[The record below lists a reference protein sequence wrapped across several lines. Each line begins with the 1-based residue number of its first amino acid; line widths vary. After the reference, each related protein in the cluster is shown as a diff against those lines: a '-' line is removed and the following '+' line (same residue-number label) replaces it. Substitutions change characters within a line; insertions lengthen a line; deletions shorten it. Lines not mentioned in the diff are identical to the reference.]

1 MKSNNNYLFNI
12 SLIFISIVLIIYLLY
27 LNDRKIGSIEKF
39 KNGFDILNKTQN
51 KANRQ
56 LCSGNLFYIQ
66 CVIYNK
72 EIDPITN
79 KNKESAKYRLYYDIK
94 KQILRFG
101 RISEND
107 DGYLVYR
114 DSENNS
120 DTSSNQYFLNDPTLK
135 SKKNFLFRM
144 DFKDSNYT
152 LKTSEG
158 QDVKIKLID
167 SQKEIIDLKLLKQ
180 KKFGANIVNYK
191 IILDD
196 NNPLIISLLDDRKQ
210 FNFSYENDLNCTLY
224 DRNYKKKLSNMLNSD
239 YKSFEKLELVYPNY
253 KTERIKNYLK
263 IKKDNLEISNK
274 KNYCPLTHPYPY
286 DTIID
291 EIDINDDDDI
301 DFTINY
307 NNKCCSLPPV
317 KKLRGIG
324 LKDKVSGEVLDN
336 VEIEKIENYIEE
348 NKISILNDCR
358 GGKKMI
364 DENKRFSFLNM
375 KDNQKVRLDD
385 DTPQQ
390 IKNLNSI
397 ITNKDL
403 YSITNPPENLPED
416 LPFEINQRSLFEL
429 VCVYGSGG
437 TKIRSLPDFIFPNLV
452 SSDSSGLIS

>member
-1 MKSNNNYLFNI
+1 MKSNNNYLFNM

-27 LNDRKIGSIEKF
+27 LNDRKISSIEKF

-51 KANRQ
+51 SANRQ

-66 CVIYNK
+66 CVIYSK
-72 EIDPITN
+72 KIDPITQ
-79 KNKESAKYRLYYDIK
+79 KNEVSAKYRLYYDINE
-94 KQILRFG
+94 QILRFG
-101 RISEND
+101 LISKNED
-107 DGYLVYR
+107 DVLVYR
-114 DSENNS
+114 DLENNP
-120 DTSSNQYFLNDPTLK
+120 DNSSNQYFFNDPTLK

-158 QDVKIKLID
+158 EDIKIKLID

-180 KKFGANIVNYK
+180 KKFGANVVNYK
-191 IILDD
+191 IIFDD
-196 NNPLIISLLDDRKQ
+196 KSPLIISILDDSNQ
-210 FNFSYENDLNCTLY
+210 FNFNYENDLNCTLY
-224 DRNYKKKLSNMLNSD
+224 DRKYKKKLSNMLNSD
-239 YKSFEKLELVYPNY
+239 YKSFEELDYPNY
-253 KTERIKNYLK
+253 KTELIKKYLRN
-263 IKKDNLEISNK
+263 KKDNLEISNK
-274 KNYCPLTHPYPY
+274 KNYCPLTHPYPF
-286 DTIID
+286 DTLSKKV
-291 EIDINDDDDI
+291 DINDDDDI

-317 KKLRGIG
+317 KKLSGIG
-324 LKDKVSGEVLDN
+324 LKDKVSDEVLDN
-336 VEIEKIENYIEE
+336 VEIEKIEKYIKN

-358 GGKKMI
+358 GEKEII

-375 KDNQKVRLDD
+375 KDNQKVRLDG

-390 IKNLNSI
+390 IENLNSI

-403 YSITNPPENLPED
+403 YLTTNPPEYFEKD

-437 TKIRSLPDFIFPNLV
+437 TKIRSLPNFIFPNLV